1 MRSLAL
7 AFFRYSLLME
17 NQMFTKCLI
26 ATIDEAALA
35 KFGDYSKFSRQAFA
49 NYKNPA
55 GAWRAIRNPRK
66 NGKARAL
73 YIEDLLCI
81 SKALEIQLSE
91 LFFRVEQNLKLG
103 WMPKSEP
110 NETIRSNAAKN
121 KPSKKG
127 ETLPEPDY
135 KKEGVA

>member
-1 MRSLAL
+1 
-7 AFFRYSLLME
+7 
-17 NQMFTKCLI
+17 MFTKCLI

-49 NYKNPA
+49 GYKNPA

-81 SKALEIQLSE
+81 SQALEVQLSE

-103 WMPKSEP
+103 WIPKDEP
-110 NETIRSNAAKN
+110 GEPIQATVVKNE
-121 KPSKKG
+121 PSKEVG
-127 ETLPEPDY
+127 TLPEPSH

>member
-1 MRSLAL
+1 
-7 AFFRYSLLME
+7 
-17 NQMFTKCLI
+17 MFTKCLI
-26 ATIDEAALA
+26 AAIDEAALA
-35 KFGDYSKFSRQAFA
+35 KYGDYSKFSRQAFA

-81 SKALEIQLSE
+81 SQALGVQLSE

-103 WMPKSEP
+103 WTPKDNSSEAVQARVVK
-110 NETIRSNAAKN
+110 NEPSEEIAA
-121 KPSKKG
+121 
-127 ETLPEPDY
+127 LPEPPH
-135 KKEGVA
+135 KEEGVA

>member
-1 MRSLAL
+1 
-7 AFFRYSLLME
+7 
-17 NQMFTKCLI
+17 MFTKCLI

-35 KFGDYSKFSRQAFA
+35 KFGDYSKFSRQAFSG
-49 NYKNPA
+49 YKNPA

-81 SKALEIQLSE
+81 SQALEVQLSE

-103 WMPKSEP
+103 WIPKDEPSEP
-110 NETIRSNAAKN
+110 IQATVVKNE
-121 KPSKKG
+121 PSKEVG
-127 ETLPEPDY
+127 TLPEPSH